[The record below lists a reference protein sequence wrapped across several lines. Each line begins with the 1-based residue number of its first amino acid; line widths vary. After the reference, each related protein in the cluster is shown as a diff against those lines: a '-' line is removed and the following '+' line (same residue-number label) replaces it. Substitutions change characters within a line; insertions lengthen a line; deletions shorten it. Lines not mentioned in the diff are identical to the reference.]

1 VDLLWCRLSTPDLSR
16 HRTSRQGKFTSAGR
30 AFIGRNNGFHGA
42 ESHDR
47 GIIEYVLVTWSLP
60 VADHTKGMNE
70 NYDFNGRVHRLKQ
83 RKPCQFSLVHLPNH
97 EAFDVEF
104 SRTGQVLQQT
114 DYTNALEVYRS
125 TRWVYDDSDRLI
137 RTLEFDAAGT
147 QRAVSE
153 FEYSNERRA
162 WTTRNSIGIVTSRG
176 VEEYRGTVL
185 TLLATYDATGKPK
198 RLKFF
203 EYTGGK
209 LSQTVSKYFGAD
221 GGIAALSI
229 SRFDAMGR
237 VIEAFGLKPDG
248 SPNGDGR
255 YTYEY
260 DREGR
265 KRRVLSYNDLD
276 RTEIPNIASEFAY
289 QSDDQGNWTERTQY
303 QTSRG
308 NSGST
313 TQITTREFTYF
324 GLVNRK

>member
-1 VDLLWCRLSTPDLSR
+1 M
-16 HRTSRQGKFTSAGR
+16 
-30 AFIGRNNGFHGA
+30 

-47 GIIEYVLVTWSLP
+47 SIIELGLVTRSPP
-60 VADHTKGMNE
+60 VADPTSRMNA
-70 NYDFNGRVHRLKQ
+70 NYDFSGRVLRLRH
-83 RKPCQFSLVHLPNH
+83 RKPWKFGRKFGLDHFPNH

-104 SRTGQVLQQT
+104 SPTGQVLQQT
-114 DYTNALEVYRS
+114 DYTTALEIYRS

-153 FEYSNERRA
+153 FEYSNEKRA
-162 WTTRNSIGIVTSRG
+162 WTTSNSVGIVTSSG
-176 VEEYRGTVL
+176 VEEYFGTVP
-185 TLLATYDATGKPK
+185 TLSTTYDSTGKPK

-203 EYTGGK
+203 EYTGSK
-209 LSQTVSKYFGAD
+209 LSQTVSKYFGANGD
-221 GGIAALSI
+221 IAELSI
-229 SRFDAMGR
+229 SRFDTMGR

-265 KRRVLSYNDLD
+265 KCRVLSFNDLD
-276 RTEIPNIASEFAY
+276 GTEIPNIVSEFAY
-289 QSDDQGNWTERTQY
+289 QSDDQGNWTERTAY
-303 QTSRG
+303 HISRG
-308 NSGST
+308 SSVST

-324 GLVNRK
+324 PLVNRK